1 MFRDFD
7 RGGKNQNDF
16 IESVQKSM
24 EFYIQYKSVRSRE
37 RNIAN
42 NIKLVMQLG
51 LIKGP
56 QFIIAMLKYIEI
68 QKKLF
73 VLELEQ
79 GKEV

>member
-1 MFRDFD
+1 
-7 RGGKNQNDF
+7 
-16 IESVQKSM
+16 M
-24 EFYIQYKSVRSRE
+24 EFYIKYKSVRSRE
-37 RNIAN
+37 KNIAN

-56 QFIIAMLKYIEI
+56 QYIIAMLKYIEI